1 MATILDT
8 MKAPSNLAAIDKQ
21 KLFAFLNSL
30 SLSELQVQKLYK
42 IDFEKG
48 YDLSDTKCI
57 ELALAAMTRE

>member
-8 MKAPSNLAAIDKQ
+8 MKAKTNLSAIDKQ

-57 ELALAAMTRE
+57 ELALATMTRE